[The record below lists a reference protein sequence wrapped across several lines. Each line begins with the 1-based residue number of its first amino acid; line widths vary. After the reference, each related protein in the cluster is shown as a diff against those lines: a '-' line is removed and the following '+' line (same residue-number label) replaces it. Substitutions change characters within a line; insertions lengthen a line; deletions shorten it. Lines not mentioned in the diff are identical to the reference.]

1 MADVLFSSS
10 KSKESGFFVSFSMN
24 LVPVEKGELSLGKPL
39 PWTIYDQNQNPLMSQ
54 GEIINSDEYLESILA
69 KNPLHELALEMDLPG
84 PDSGLNSQ
92 LDSSSIAEP
101 SKIGESILKFQEL
114 SLKVGDR
121 LQLEPP
127 AQLKAGR
134 CIVRVLGYLEN
145 VSLLV
150 TAPFE
155 NGIYLP
161 LLEDEAVFIRGFSR
175 RCAFGFS
182 SSVRRVCKLPFNYL
196 HLSFPEEVRGTIIRK
211 SPRVKTRIIT
221 TITAMDGVEV
231 SPQTGTIT
239 NLSSTGAQLT
249 VKKQLGEVGKKVKL
263 AFRVNLHN
271 MDAYLTTSGTIRRI
285 FSEEE
290 KKALDSQVSYGIEF
304 SDLQPNDRII
314 LQSLI
319 YQQMI
324 ESPHS
329 LI

>member
-1 MADVLFSSS
+1 
-10 KSKESGFFVSFSMN
+10 MN
-24 LVPVEKGELSLGKPL
+24 LVPVDKEELSVGKPL
-39 PWTIYDQNQNPLMSQ
+39 PWAIYDQNQNPLMAQ
-54 GEIINSDEYLESILA
+54 GEIIGTEKHLESILA
-69 KNPLHELALEMDLPG
+69 KNPLHELVLEMDLSSPN
-84 PDSGLNSQ
+84 SGLSSQ
-92 LDSSSIAEP
+92 LNSSSNAEF
-101 SKIGESILKFQEL
+101 SQTGESTLKFQEL
-114 SLKVGDR
+114 GLKVGDR

-155 NGIYLP
+155 GGMYLP
-161 LLEDEAVFIRGFSR
+161 LLEDETVLVRGFSR

-182 SSVRRVCKLPFNYL
+182 ASIRRVCKLPFNYL
-196 HLSFPEEVRGTIIRK
+196 HLSFPSEVRGTIIRK

-221 TITAMDGVEV
+221 SIIVSGGMEV
-231 SPQTGTIT
+231 APLTGTIT

-249 VKKQLGEVGKKVKL
+249 AKKQLGEVGEKIKL

-290 KKALDSQVSYGIEF
+290 TKVLDLQASYGIEF
-304 SDLQPNDRII
+304 SDLLPNDRII

>member
-1 MADVLFSSS
+1 
-10 KSKESGFFVSFSMN
+10 MN
-24 LVPVEKGELSLGKPL
+24 LVPVEKGELSVGKPL
-39 PWTIYDQNQNPLMSQ
+39 PWTIYDQNQNALIIQ
-54 GEIINSDEYLESILA
+54 GEIISSEKHLESILA
-69 KNPLHELALEMDLPG
+69 SNPLHELALEMDLSG
-84 PDSGLNSQ
+84 QDSGLNSQ
-92 LDSSSIAEP
+92 FGSISNAEP
-101 SKIGESILKFQEL
+101 SPTGESTLKFQEL
-114 SLKVGDR
+114 NLKVGDR

-161 LLEDEAVFIRGFSR
+161 LLEDEVVFIRGFSR

-182 SSVRRVCKLPFNYL
+182 STVRRVSKLPFNYL

-221 TITAMDGVEV
+221 TITAITGAEV
-231 SPQTGTIT
+231 APQTGTIT

-249 VKKQLGEVGKKVKL
+249 ARKHLGEVGEKIKL

-271 MDAYLTTSGTIRRI
+271 MDAYLTTPGTIRRI